1 MSALPRKADI
11 DPRRRNVCFG
21 PQADIMHRSKKVV
34 IQSPRP
40 RAQELAAAR

>member
-1 MSALPRKADI
+1 MSALHSKADI
-11 DPRRRNVCFG
+11 TGREADVRFV
-21 PQADIMHRSKKVV
+21 PQADIMNRSKKVV